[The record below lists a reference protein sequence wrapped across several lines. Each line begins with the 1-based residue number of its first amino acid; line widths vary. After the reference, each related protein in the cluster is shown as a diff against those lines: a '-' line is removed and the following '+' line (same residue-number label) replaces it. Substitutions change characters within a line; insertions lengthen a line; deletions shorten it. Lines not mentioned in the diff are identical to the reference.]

1 MLINFG
7 MFLCCMI
14 SFSFALILY
23 FCFSMLFSHSVLKLY
38 SFQHSL
44 SKPKLSFSKIFEKVT
59 LYLFLREKV
68 DSLFVVVSGNCI
80 YFGSVFGDY

>member
-1 MLINFG
+1 MSINFG

-23 FCFSMLFSHSVLKLY
+23 SCFSMLFPHSVSKLS

-44 SKPKLSFSKIFEKVT
+44 SKSKLSFSRIFEKVT
-59 LYLFLREKV
+59 LYPFLREKV
-68 DSLFVVVSGNCI
+68 ESLSVVVGGNCI
-80 YFGSVFGDY
+80 

>member
-1 MLINFG
+1 MSINFE
-7 MFLCCMI
+7 MFLCYMI

-23 FCFSMLFSHSVLKLY
+23 FCFSMLFSHSILKLS

-44 SKPKLSFSKIFEKVT
+44 SKSKLSLSTSFEKVT

-68 DSLFVVVSGNCI
+68 DSLFVVLSGNCI
-80 YFGSVFGDY
+80 YFGSVFGD